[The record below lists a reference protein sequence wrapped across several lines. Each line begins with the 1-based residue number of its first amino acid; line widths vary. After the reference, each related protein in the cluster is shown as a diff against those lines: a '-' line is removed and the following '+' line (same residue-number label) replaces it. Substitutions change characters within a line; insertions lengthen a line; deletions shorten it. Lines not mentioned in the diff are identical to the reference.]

1 MSSPRQTGRL
11 IAVVGPSGV
20 GKDSVMDGLRA
31 ACQNLR
37 IVRRTITREAGL
49 GGEDYE
55 AVSDT
60 DFTQMAQDN
69 AFCVHWPAHGLQY
82 GIPAD
87 VLTDTENGISCIG
100 NFSRSAL
107 SEADQVFDD
116 LVVLNLTA
124 DPETLAARLAGRG
137 RESAED
143 IAKRLAQAG
152 KPLPVGL
159 NVVTIANDGAL
170 DKTIHRAIQ
179 ALGLT
184 AKVPSEA

>member
-1 MSSPRQTGRL
+1 MTAGAKSGRL

-31 ACQNLR
+31 ACQGLR
-37 IVRRTITREAGL
+37 IVRRTITRAPGL

-55 AVSDT
+55 AVSD
-60 DFTQMAQDN
+60 AQFADMVQN
-69 AFCVHWPAHGLQY
+69 QAFCVHWPAHDLHY

-87 VLTDTENGISCIG
+87 VLTDTQNGLSCIA

-107 SEADQVFDD
+107 LQANQVFDD

-124 DPETLAARLAGRG
+124 DPDTLALRLAGRG

-143 IAKRLAQAG
+143 IAKRLKQAG
-152 KPLPVGL
+152 KPLPDGL
-159 NVVTIANDGAL
+159 NIVTIANDGAL
-170 DKTIHRAIQ
+170 ETTVQQAIA

-184 AKVPSEA
+184 AADLSEA